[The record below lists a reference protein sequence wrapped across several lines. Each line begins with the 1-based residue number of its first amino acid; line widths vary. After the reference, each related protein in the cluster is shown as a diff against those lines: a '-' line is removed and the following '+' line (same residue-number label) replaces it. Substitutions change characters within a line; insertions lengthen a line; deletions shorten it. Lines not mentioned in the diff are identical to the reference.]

1 MHATYPAY
9 LILLDLI
16 WIIFT
21 ETEGEIMN
29 FYIPLNF
36 CRSVRS
42 ANINMY
48 LQQININTNKTEYFK
63 WEYNFPSCV

>member
-1 MHATYPAY
+1 
-9 LILLDLI
+9 
-16 WIIFT
+16 
-21 ETEGEIMN
+21 MN